1 MKKKGVLKKV
11 TAMTMALGICLSSIM
26 VSYASPSMSIDYS
39 TTVSDTGESRTFMDD
54 LMGITYQN
62 NVNNVS
68 DINTTFRINRAR
80 TSNINILS
88 EIQYGYLD
96 GDKFITTYTNSSI
109 YKMNQSNEGNI
120 DVDYPVFDVA
130 QVQKDQQAGITD
142 RVYVL
147 VIDGLNNNDWTDNFF
162 AYCFRFNGSATSVQ
176 AEGWAQDNVGWWYR
190 NADGSYPVNTWKEL
204 GGKQYYFGSD
214 GYMLKDTTTPDGF
227 QVGSDGAWIEYPQPK
242 HQQAQISR
250 TPQEQA
256 ELDEL
261 DRLIEDR
268 GKRQTST
275 DVHIE
280 PGEAGYDNTGEI
292 NICG

>member
-1 MKKKGVLKKV
+1 MKKKSVLKKV

-80 TSNINILS
+80 TSNINVLS

-130 QVQKDQQAGITD
+130 QVQKNQQAGITD

-227 QVGSDGAWIEYPQPK
+227 QVGSDGAWIEYP
-242 HQQAQISR
+242 
-250 TPQEQA
+250 
-256 ELDEL
+256 
-261 DRLIEDR
+261 
-268 GKRQTST
+268 
-275 DVHIE
+275 
-280 PGEAGYDNTGEI
+280 
-292 NICG
+292 